1 MSCCSVSSA
10 LDEVLRVHKLKA
22 LNVLP
27 YACDLVKATLI
38 QIQQMLFK
46 GLEKAGDKRHEQHRK
61 WEHGHVLPPTSVDL
75 HQIKKEHPRT

>member
-46 GLEKAGDKRHEQHRK
+46 GDKRHEQHRK
-61 WEHGHVLPPTSVDL
+61 WEHGHVLAPTSVDL